1 MAEEAEDVNNSSEDS
16 RKESY
21 EILESW
27 QETAGHDADKDKA
40 AEEGGWSA
48 PILSLARKASESL
61 TSVSG
66 NALWSAAAVSVGLS
80 GKQQPATS
88 ENNPPKK
95 AVKDHMAVE
104 RSNLLNMMQLS
115 VKVLIQSA
123 VSLGRSL
130 DSHSPPLQQ
139 FLVVLEHCLKHAL
152 KALGVETHSSLLRF
166 NQYDPTFKHACISV
180 LGATKAIKKDNRT
193 AKKSFIGQNKSFW
206 APLELVEKLCPESAD
221 IAASARDLPG
231 LKTCV
236 GRARAW
242 LHLALMQ
249 KKMADYMKALIER
262 KDLLSEFYEPGALM
276 LEEEGAVVVGLLVG
290 LNVIDANLCLKGED
304 LDSQVGVIDFSLY
317 FKDPQSNESHKDCT
331 VTDLQAKLDSLEKAN
346 SKLIEEMA
354 AATDRIQ
361 ALEEE
366 QEQLREENSSIKQ
379 SSERRVE
386 VTKQDS
392 EVELETYRQSRQGLD
407 EMYNEV
413 WKQYKEEKRIHQELQ
428 KELELQVGMKQ
439 EMELAMKLLAK
450 DTHDKQ
456 DTLVALRQ
464 QLDEVKTINLQMF
477 NKAQV
482 TKQDSEVELETYR
495 QSRQGLDEM
504 YNEVWKQYKE
514 EKRIHQELQKE
525 LELQVGMKQEMELA
539 MKLLAKDT
547 HDKQDTLVA
556 LRQQL
561 DEVKT
566 INLQM
571 FNKAQSAESLVQQKN
586 EIITQLEEKINQ
598 MGSAMK
604 QMDERMQSS
613 EQGRKE
619 ASEKDQDMKQE
630 LTGKVEALQRQL
642 TDLDKHCVS
651 RSVPALRRSRSGAF
665 GVSAPALGA
674 ALLRFVQRFCA
685 WCLVLCTWDSVLD
698 APRRSTLGA
707 RTSTLDASALRRS
720 VHIHRRSALDA
731 WCLDAST
738 LGARTSTLD
747 ASALDAWRIDAST
760 LGARTSTL
768 DASALDA
775 WRIDASTLGARTST
789 LDASALDAWRIDAS
803 TLGARTSTLDASA
816 LDAWR
821 IDASTLGARTST
833 LDASALRRSVHIH
846 RRSALDAW
854 CLDAS
859 TLGAR
864 TSTLDASALDAWRI
878 DASTLGARTSTLDAS
893 ALDAWRID
901 ASTLGAR
908 TSTLDASALDA
919 WRIDASTLGART
931 STLDASALDAWRID
945 ASTLGARTSTLD
957 ASALRRSVHAPRRS
971 TLRRFDA
978 RCTYIDARRSTLGAS
993 TPRRSVHAPRRSTL
1007 RRFDA
1012 RCTHLDARRFGA
1024 STLGARTSTL
1034 DASALRRSVH
1044 APRRSTLRRFDAR
1057 CTHLDARRFGASTL
1071 GARTSTLDASALDA
1085 WRIDASTLGARTSTL
1100 DASALRRSVHA
1111 PRRSTLRR
1119 FDARCTHLDAR
1130 RFGASTLG
1138 ARTST
1143 LDASALRR
1151 SVHAPRRST
1160 LRRFDARCTHLDARR
1175 FGARRLAHRRLDARC
1190 THLDARRF
1198 GASTLGARTST
1209 LDASALRR
1217 SVYAPRRFGARRSAP
1232 QRSVYAPRCLG
1243 SIDA

>member
-1 MAEEAEDVNNSSEDS
+1 MAEEAEDVNNSSGDS
-16 RKESY
+16 SKESY

-27 QETAGHDADKDKA
+27 QETAGRDADKDKA

-48 PILSLARKASESL
+48 PIMSLARKASESL

-66 NALWSAAAVSVGLS
+66 NALRSAAAVSVGLS

-95 AVKDHMAVE
+95 AVKNHMAVE

-152 KALGVETHSSLLRF
+152 K
-166 NQYDPTFKHACISV
+166 
-180 LGATKAIKKDNRT
+180 

-249 KKMADYMKALIER
+249 KKVADYMKALIER

-317 FKDPQSNESHKDCT
+317 FKDPQSNESPKDCT
-331 VTDLQAKLDSLEKAN
+331 VADLQAKLDSLEKAN

-366 QEQLREENSSIKQ
+366 QEQLREENSSIKL

-407 EMYNEV
+407 
-413 WKQYKEEKRIHQELQ
+413 K
-428 KELELQVGMKQ
+428 
-439 EMELAMKLLAK
+439 
-450 DTHDKQ
+450 
-456 DTLVALRQ
+456 
-464 QLDEVKTINLQMF
+464 
-477 NKAQV
+477 
-482 TKQDSEVELETYR
+482 
-495 QSRQGLDEM
+495 M

-619 ASEKDQDMKQE
+619 ASEKDWDMKQE

-642 TDLDKHCVS
+642 TDLDKHCAGLENQLKSEKEQRQDLQREIHRERDTTTQLRTQLQQVGGLEKELS
-651 RSVPALRRSRSGAF
+651 DLKDEKKQLQKICEEQEQALQEMGLHLSQSKLKMEDCKE
-665 GVSAPALGA
+665 VNKALKGQA
-674 ALLRFVQRFCA
+674 WLKDDEAA
-685 WCLVLCTWDSVLD
+685 WCKQCQKEFS
-698 APRRSTLGA
+698 
-707 RTSTLDASALRRS
+707 
-720 VHIHRRSALDA
+720 I
-731 WCLDAST
+731 
-738 LGARTSTLD
+738 
-747 ASALDAWRIDAST
+747 
-760 LGARTSTL
+760 
-768 DASALDA
+768 
-775 WRIDASTLGARTST
+775 
-789 LDASALDAWRIDAS
+789 
-803 TLGARTSTLDASA
+803 
-816 LDAWR
+816 
-821 IDASTLGARTST
+821 
-833 LDASALRRSVHIH
+833 
-846 RRSALDAW
+846 
-854 CLDAS
+854 
-859 TLGAR
+859 
-864 TSTLDASALDAWRI
+864 
-878 DASTLGARTSTLDAS
+878 
-893 ALDAWRID
+893 
-901 ASTLGAR
+901 
-908 TSTLDASALDA
+908 
-919 WRIDASTLGART
+919 
-931 STLDASALDAWRID
+931 
-945 ASTLGARTSTLD
+945 
-957 ASALRRSVHAPRRS
+957 
-971 TLRRFDA
+971 
-978 RCTYIDARRSTLGAS
+978 ARRKHHCRNCGDIYCNSCSSNELSLPSYPKAVRVCDTCHTFL
-993 TPRRSVHAPRRSTL
+993 L
-1007 RRFDA
+1007 
-1012 RCTHLDARRFGA
+1012 
-1024 STLGARTSTL
+1024 
-1034 DASALRRSVH
+1034 
-1044 APRRSTLRRFDAR
+1044 
-1057 CTHLDARRFGASTL
+1057 
-1071 GARTSTLDASALDA
+1071 
-1085 WRIDASTLGARTSTL
+1085 
-1100 DASALRRSVHA
+1100 
-1111 PRRSTLRR
+1111 
-1119 FDARCTHLDAR
+1119 
-1130 RFGASTLG
+1130 
-1138 ARTST
+1138 
-1143 LDASALRR
+1143 
-1151 SVHAPRRST
+1151 
-1160 LRRFDARCTHLDARR
+1160 
-1175 FGARRLAHRRLDARC
+1175 
-1190 THLDARRF
+1190 
-1198 GASTLGARTST
+1198 
-1209 LDASALRR
+1209 
-1217 SVYAPRRFGARRSAP
+1217 
-1232 QRSVYAPRCLG
+1232 QRS
-1243 SIDA
+1243 SSSSS

>member
-1 MAEEAEDVNNSSEDS
+1 MSVLKMAEEAEDVNNSSGDS
-16 RKESY
+16 SKESY

-27 QETAGHDADKDKA
+27 QETAGHDADKGKA

-66 NALWSAAAVSVGLS
+66 NALRSAAAVSVGLS

-88 ENNPPKK
+88 ENNPPKT

-130 DSHSPPLQQ
+130 DSHSLPLQQ

-152 KALGVETHSSLLRF
+152 K
-166 NQYDPTFKHACISV
+166 
-180 LGATKAIKKDNRT
+180 

-249 KKMADYMKALIER
+249 KKVADYMKALIER
-262 KDLLSEFYEPGALM
+262 KDLLSEFYEPGALL

-317 FKDPQSNESHKDCT
+317 FKDPQSNESHKDDGEMTAILDQKHYIEELNRHLSCT

-482 TKQDSEVELETYR
+482 LRSCTGPL
-495 QSRQGLDEM
+495 GAP
-504 YNEVWKQYKE
+504 N
-514 EKRIHQELQKE
+514 
-525 LELQVGMKQEMELA
+525 
-539 MKLLAKDT
+539 T
-547 HDKQDTLVA
+547 HAARAAYV
-556 LRQQL
+556 
-561 DEVKT
+561 
-566 INLQM
+566 
-571 FNKAQSAESLVQQKN
+571 NKKSLVQQKN

-642 TDLDKHCVS
+642 TDLDKHCAGLENQLKS
-651 RSVPALRRSRSGAF
+651 EKE
-665 GVSAPALGA
+665 
-674 ALLRFVQRFCA
+674 QRQD
-685 WCLVLCTWDSVLD
+685 LQ
-698 APRRSTLGA
+698 RE
-707 RTSTLDASALRRS
+707 
-720 VHIHRRSALDA
+720 IHRERDTTTQLRTQLQQVGGLEKELSDLKDEKKQLQKICEEQEQALQEMGLHLSQSKLKMEDCKEVNKALKGQA
-731 WCLDAST
+731 WLKDDEAAQCKQCQKEFS
-738 LGARTSTLD
+738 
-747 ASALDAWRIDAST
+747 I
-760 LGARTSTL
+760 
-768 DASALDA
+768 
-775 WRIDASTLGARTST
+775 
-789 LDASALDAWRIDAS
+789 
-803 TLGARTSTLDASA
+803 
-816 LDAWR
+816 
-821 IDASTLGARTST
+821 
-833 LDASALRRSVHIH
+833 
-846 RRSALDAW
+846 
-854 CLDAS
+854 
-859 TLGAR
+859 
-864 TSTLDASALDAWRI
+864 
-878 DASTLGARTSTLDAS
+878 
-893 ALDAWRID
+893 
-901 ASTLGAR
+901 
-908 TSTLDASALDA
+908 
-919 WRIDASTLGART
+919 
-931 STLDASALDAWRID
+931 
-945 ASTLGARTSTLD
+945 
-957 ASALRRSVHAPRRS
+957 
-971 TLRRFDA
+971 
-978 RCTYIDARRSTLGAS
+978 ARRKHHCRNCGDIYCNSCSSNELSLPSYPKAVRVCDTCHTFL
-993 TPRRSVHAPRRSTL
+993 L
-1007 RRFDA
+1007 
-1012 RCTHLDARRFGA
+1012 
-1024 STLGARTSTL
+1024 
-1034 DASALRRSVH
+1034 
-1044 APRRSTLRRFDAR
+1044 
-1057 CTHLDARRFGASTL
+1057 
-1071 GARTSTLDASALDA
+1071 
-1085 WRIDASTLGARTSTL
+1085 
-1100 DASALRRSVHA
+1100 
-1111 PRRSTLRR
+1111 
-1119 FDARCTHLDAR
+1119 
-1130 RFGASTLG
+1130 
-1138 ARTST
+1138 
-1143 LDASALRR
+1143 
-1151 SVHAPRRST
+1151 
-1160 LRRFDARCTHLDARR
+1160 
-1175 FGARRLAHRRLDARC
+1175 
-1190 THLDARRF
+1190 
-1198 GASTLGARTST
+1198 
-1209 LDASALRR
+1209 
-1217 SVYAPRRFGARRSAP
+1217 
-1232 QRSVYAPRCLG
+1232 QRS
-1243 SIDA
+1243 SSSSS